1 MTLFATI
8 EAFDV
13 GTYTATI
20 NLDGGF
26 GLVEDVPCSRAIS
39 SGLLVAGARVAV
51 GFRDPAD
58 EADFTNAI
66 VYAVF

>member
-13 GTYTATI
+13 GSYTATL
-20 NLDGGF
+20 NLDGGYGF
-26 GLVEDVPCSRAIS
+26 AEDVPCSQAIDS
-39 SGLLVAGARVAV
+39 ALLVAGARVAV
-51 GFRDPAD
+51 GFADPAD
-58 EADFTNAI
+58 EADFGNAI